1 MIYSN
6 YVNALLRSMCV
17 ECTSYVAVCIVE
29 PVYEGPFPSD
39 FSSGTSEDFLEY
51 GDDNGVTVG
60 GIEVGDVGVR
70 GGEEVRS

>member
-1 MIYSN
+1 M
-6 YVNALLRSMCV
+6 
-17 ECTSYVAVCIVE
+17 
-29 PVYEGPFPSD
+29 YEGPFPSD
-39 FSSGTSEDFLEY
+39 FSSDISEDFLEY